1 MHSLYHNRYRHEIDY
16 RKKDAATKATSHIFF
31 LSIIPL
37 NYIWSPQ
44 LSQKYCTIIPST
56 ELLTVADTEMV
67 SPHPAL
73 VHGVMQVHET

>member
-44 LSQKYCTIIPST
+44 LSQKYCTMTPNNNGAKIKVPTNNPNSKIIAIP
-56 ELLTVADTEMV
+56 VNI
-67 SPHPAL
+67 
-73 VHGVMQVHET
+73 